1 MLRTIAERLAEGVQ
15 AGHGEED
22 MAATYRLSA
31 PDA

>member
-1 MLRTIAERLAEGVQ
+1 MIRTIAQRLAEGVE

-31 PDA
+31 PPR

>member
-1 MLRTIAERLAEGVQ
+1 MIRTIAARLAEGVE

-31 PDA
+31 PG